1 MTIGS
6 PRRVESGRTGRLARR
21 LIGLLVVAVV
31 VPTFIATSLSLAT
44 WRSAYRQAVLE
55 RQHEIAKLAANR
67 VGSLLDVV
75 IDQVQIV
82 ALQVNLSSEARL
94 QQLATQL
101 MKANWGVQEV
111 LVADA
116 MGRAIVRYDRYHVIP
131 DSDEL
136 HVGDEQFFL
145 LSMLDEVYVRDIE
158 VSEYNE
164 PLLRIAEPVHNADR
178 APAGV
183 LAVRFNLKVMWD
195 ALAEVDA
202 GDSGYALIV
211 DHENRLI
218 GHKNPSTVLR
228 GLDLSDV
235 DTVRRAAR
243 SEANVRPGPL
253 DEHMAIGMEGEGV
266 LFSAASICRSGWTAI
281 VETPVDEAFV
291 AESATLRWSIVVVLL
306 SVLAGSFYA
315 RFAGLSFAK
324 PIQALTRTAREL
336 GAGNLEARA
345 EAAPPR
351 STPDEIDTLVASFN
365 DMANAVSA
373 AVAEERSA
381 RRALQESERS
391 LNDAQRIAR
400 LGRWQW
406 DLGSRH
412 AHTTDQVHQILGTT
426 RPDGGATVKEL
437 LERVHSEDLAALE
450 ARAKATLAGSTRFD
464 ETIRMVRPDGETRWC
479 HALVEVVQDEDG
491 RPAQLVGTVL
501 DITER
506 RQAEEA
512 LAQLNSEL
520 EARVAERTAEL
531 EAFAYSISHD
541 LRAPLRAVQ
550 GFSEAVL
557 EDYEGALDASGQD
570 YLRRIVGAA
579 ARMDGLIQALL
590 AYSRLSQ
597 TETTAQAVPL
607 ADIVAEARRTTVT
620 DELEGKVHLTVH
632 EPLPVVLAHPPT
644 LRQVVTNLLSN
655 AFKFV
660 EPGTAP
666 QVKVWAEPKG
676 TRMRLWI
683 EDNGIGINPEHHD
696 RILQVFERL
705 HGVEEYPGT
714 GIGLAIVK
722 KSVERMSGRVG
733 LVSALG
739 SGSRFW
745 IELPTEESAGIE
757 SRVPVEVENA
767 QPV

>member
-1 MTIGS
+1 MTVS
-6 PRRVESGRTGRLARR
+6 PQRRDESGRTGRLARR

-31 VPTFIATSLSLAT
+31 VPTSMATSLSLAT

-55 RQHEIAKLAANR
+55 RQHEIAMLAANR

-75 IDQVQIV
+75 IEQVQMA
-82 ALQVNLSSEARL
+82 ALQANLSSEARL
-94 QQLATQL
+94 QQLSTQL
-101 MKANWGVQEV
+101 IKANWGIQEV

-116 MGRAIVRYDRYHVIP
+116 VGRVVVRQDRYRVIS
-131 DSDEL
+131 DSDE
-136 HVGDEQFFL
+136 HNVGDEQFFL

-164 PLLRIAEPVHNADR
+164 PLLRIAVPVHNADR

-235 DTVRRAAR
+235 DTVRQAAH
-243 SEANVRPGPL
+243 SEANMRLGPL
-253 DEHMAIGMEGEGV
+253 DEHMAIGMEGERV
-266 LFSAASICRSGWTAI
+266 LFSAASISRPGWTAI
-281 VETPVDEAFV
+281 VETPINQAFV
-291 AESATLRWSIVVVLL
+291 AEAATLRWSIVVVLL

-315 RFAGLSFAK
+315 RFAGLAFAK

-345 EAAPPR
+345 EAAPPG
-351 STPDEIDTLVASFN
+351 STPDEVDTLVASFN
-365 DMANAVSA
+365 DMAHAVSA

-391 LNDAQRIAR
+391 LNEAQRIAR

-406 DLGSRH
+406 DVGSRRV
-412 AHTTDQVHQILGTT
+412 HTTEQVHQILGTT
-426 RPDGGATVKEL
+426 RPDGGATVEEL
-437 LERVHSEDLAALE
+437 LERVHREDLLGLRAC
-450 ARAKATLAGSTRFD
+450 AKATLAGSTRFD

-479 HALVEVVQDEDG
+479 HALAEVVPGEDG

-512 LAQLNSEL
+512 LARLNVEL
-520 EARVAERTAEL
+520 EGRVAERTAEL
-531 EAFAYSISHD
+531 EAFAYSVSHD

-550 GFSEAVL
+550 GFSEALL

-570 YLRRIVGAA
+570 YLRRIVSAA
-579 ARMDGLIQALL
+579 ARMDGLIQDLL
-590 AYSRLSQ
+590 AYSRLGQ

-607 ADIVAEARRTTVT
+607 ADIVAEACRSTVT
-620 DELEGKVHLTVH
+620 DDLDGKVHLTVH

-660 EPGTAP
+660 KPGTTP
-666 QVKVWAEPKG
+666 RVKVWAEPKG
-676 TRMRLWI
+676 ARSRLWI
-683 EDNGIGINPEHHD
+683 EDNGIGIGSEH
-696 RILQVFERL
+696 
-705 HGVEEYPGT
+705 
-714 GIGLAIVK
+714 
-722 KSVERMSGRVG
+722 
-733 LVSALG
+733 
-739 SGSRFW
+739 
-745 IELPTEESAGIE
+745 
-757 SRVPVEVENA
+757 
-767 QPV
+767 